1 MSRTRNREET
11 EWLGGETLV
20 RPHPNEP
27 RFSLLRGIIAG
38 GIVVLAGVGLGQR
51 MRGRAGRQGHQP
63 PRERGRTDNA
73 KVQTSQQCVDAA
85 SVMAIGVA
93 WGVGVVAGA
102 VTMFLAMT
110 EAGDSLRARL
120 KRTIGTVSDESDR
133 PAEAERRRRAWFP
146 PAGTFL

>member
-1 MSRTRNREET
+1 MSRMRNREET

-38 GIVVLAGVGLGQR
+38 GIVLLASVGFGQLVR
-51 MRGRAGRQGHQP
+51 SRAGRQGLQP
-63 PRERGRTDNA
+63 PRERCRTDNA
-73 KVQTSQQCVDAA
+73 NAKVQASQQCVEAA

-110 EAGDSLRARL
+110 EAGDSLRTRL
-120 KRTIGTVSDESDR
+120 KRIVGTVSDESNR
-133 PAEAERRRRAWFP
+133 AAEAGRRR
-146 PAGTFL
+146 